1 MSTFAHTFHIPVMGT
16 AFTIDSPLKVG
27 KYGISSVVSI
37 GDDELCEVMREHY
50 AKQYQIS
57 FEPIEKSDRDYRAK
71 RITAYLDLM
80 QDILTQQFEELKKLP
95 FEPESDITKYFEM
108 LPETSEL
115 KKRYDAMLVE
125 SDTLKQTSMQ
135 QDLRQHMVC
144 GDIDVNI
151 MTKLDRDNIDQDN
164 NPLPHGFSDALSA
177 LRGFANSK
185 LNSSI
190 VFSAGFNRRL
200 YAYCEEFADFFP
212 DALGKIKKKI
222 VLKVSDFRSCLIQ
235 GKFLAKKG
243 LWVSEYRIESGLNC
257 GGHAFATD
265 GFLLGPILEEF
276 KQKKDSFFADLST
289 LTNSVLESGSKF
301 LLGAKPTAKVTVQR
315 GNWYL

>member
-1 MSTFAHTFHIPVMGT
+1 MQNN
-16 AFTIDSPLKVG
+16 
-27 KYGISSVVSI
+27 IS
-37 GDDELCEVMREHY
+37 R
-50 AKQYQIS
+50 

-200 YAYCEEFADFFP
+200 
-212 DALGKIKKKI
+212 
-222 VLKVSDFRSCLIQ
+222 VCL
-235 GKFLAKKG
+235 L
-243 LWVSEYRIESGLNC
+243 
-257 GGHAFATD
+257 
-265 GFLLGPILEEF
+265 
-276 KQKKDSFFADLST
+276 
-289 LTNSVLESGSKF
+289 
-301 LLGAKPTAKVTVQR
+301 
-315 GNWYL
+315 